1 MADEKKPEGKPG
13 DKPAAAPATD
23 PFVEIVW
30 MIISLLVALYLINGF
45 FSFLGSLG
53 LGGSSGGSWFN
64 LGNSTQKTISLS
76 KAPSLIGGK
85 VETNE
90 STAVYAEP
98 GVNQI
103 ATKPAGS
110 KATIL
115 EGPIIKDGEKYW
127 RVRFDDG
134 TEGWVAED
142 SLNYLKT
149 EKKPLSQMD
158 NPKEGDRVSVSKVG
172 TAVYAEPGENQIAIK
187 DKNIEGEIVGGPV
200 VKDGV
205 KYWKVH
211 FDDGTE
217 GWVAEDN
224 LDSIKTKSVPLS
236 SMPTIIG
243 GKVLVSR
250 NGTAIY
256 DSPGGDKIGTVKKG
270 TKGTIIEGP
279 ITKNG
284 VKYWHIKFDNGQDGW
299 VAEGDLE
306 YIEKPESNIILKI
319 IDWFKTAFLIFKI
332 ASVSLSLIFIGWI
345 VYLYNKLVA
354 LRTDE
359 VKRYYLEDTKT
370 SSGSGELRNADWD
383 KVLKNV
389 ESTNDSDLRLAIL
402 EADIMLGTL
411 LDNMGL
417 PGDTIGDKL
426 KAVEKSDFTT
436 VDKAWEAHKI
446 RNQVAH
452 EGVSFALSQH
462 EAKRVI
468 ALYQDVFE
476 EFRII

>member
-1 MADEKKPEGKPG
+1 MADEKKPEGKPA
-13 DKPAAAPATD
+13 DKPAAAPASD
-23 PFVEIVW
+23 PFVEVVW
-30 MIISLLVALYLINGF
+30 MIMSLLVLLYLINGLVG
-45 FSFLGSLG
+45 FLGSLG
-53 LGGSSGGSWFN
+53 FGGSSGESW
-64 LGNSTQKTISLS
+64 LSSTQKTISLS

-85 VETNE
+85 VETNK
-90 STAVYAEP
+90 STVVYAGP

-127 RVRFDDG
+127 HVRFDDG

-142 SLNYLKT
+142 DLNYLKV
-149 EKKPLSQMD
+149 EKKSLSQVD
-158 NPKEGDRVSVSKVG
+158 NPKEGDRVSVSKTG
-172 TAVYAEPGENQIAIK
+172 TVVFAEPGENQIAMK
-187 DKNIEGEIVGGPV
+187 DKNAEGEIVGGPV

-205 KYWKVH
+205 KYWKIR

-224 LDSIKTKSVPLS
+224 LDSIKTKSVALS

-243 GKVLVSR
+243 GKVLASKD
-250 NGTAIY
+250 GTAIY
-256 DSPGGDKIGTVKKG
+256 DSPGGEKIGTVKKG
-270 TKGTIIEGP
+270 IKGTIIEGP
-279 ITKNG
+279 IIKDG
-284 VKYWHIKFDNGQDGW
+284 VKYWHIKFDDGQEGW

-306 YIEKPESNIILKI
+306 YIEKPESNFVLKVI
-319 IDWFKTAFLIFKI
+319 GWFKTAFFVFKVF
-332 ASVSLSLIFIGWI
+332 AVVLSLFFIGWI
-345 VYLYNKLVA
+345 VYLYKKLVK
-354 LRTDE
+354 LRADDA
-359 VKRYYLEDTKT
+359 KKYYPEDTKIVT
-370 SSGSGELRNADWD
+370 GVGELRNAEWE
-383 KVLKNV
+383 KVLRNV

-402 EADIMLGTL
+402 EADIMLSTL

-417 PGDTIGDKL
+417 PGDTMGDKL

-436 VDKAWEAHKI
+436 VDKAWEAHKV
-446 RNQVAH
+446 RNQIAH
-452 EGVSFALSQH
+452 EGAAFVLSQH